1 MTRTDQDLAPNR
13 AKSKRATEGG
23 KQMTTFNYG
32 QLVSLKLRYATS
44 SAREFYCIDLAS
56 VDVIR
61 LLAEQCSFTDW
72 KKDYPDLWVRKEPE
86 DRLIVSKTPSGWLA
100 FRSYKSPTGFRS
112 IEPFTKTL
120 THLEYIAPILFP
132 DPEITLAAAELC
144 YPQPHSALRWTSAPE
159 CMIDSDSYEYRGAL
173 GHIGWERSLPELAG
187 MSLAAQCRK
196 EQVSSDG
203 KLNSDVTLG
212 DVLGTALKIANLH
225 NAQAVTEH

>member
-1 MTRTDQDLAPNR
+1 MTN
-13 AKSKRATEGG
+13 
-23 KQMTTFNYG
+23 FNYG
-32 QLVSLKLRYATS
+32 QLVSLKLKYAAG

-72 KKDYPDLWVRKEPE
+72 KKDYPDLWIRKEPQ
-86 DRLIVSKTPSGWLA
+86 DRLIVSRTPSGWLA

-120 THLEYIAPILFP
+120 THLEYVAPILFP

-159 CMIDSDSYEYRGAL
+159 CMTNPDSYEYSGAL
-173 GHIGWERSLPELAG
+173 GNIGWERSLPEFAGVGLAI
-187 MSLAAQCRK
+187 QCRD
-196 EQVSSDG
+196 EQVPSRP
-203 KLNSDVTLG
+203 KLDLDATLG
-212 DVLGTALKIANLH
+212 DVLGTALKNANLH